1 MSFQKLLP
9 QATTNDESEEV
20 DGEETTAVISKP
32 DTELKEPSMYRV
44 YLHNDDYTP
53 MEFVVAIL
61 ERIFHF
67 DQAKANQLM
76 LDVHHKGIACC
87 GTYPYEIAETKVMQ
101 VTNFSKQN
109 QYPLKCILKKSI

>member
-87 GTYPYEIAETKVMQ
+87 GTYPYEIAETKVAI
-101 VTNFSKQN
+101 VLDSAREKE
-109 QYPLKCILKKSI
+109 YPLKCTLEED